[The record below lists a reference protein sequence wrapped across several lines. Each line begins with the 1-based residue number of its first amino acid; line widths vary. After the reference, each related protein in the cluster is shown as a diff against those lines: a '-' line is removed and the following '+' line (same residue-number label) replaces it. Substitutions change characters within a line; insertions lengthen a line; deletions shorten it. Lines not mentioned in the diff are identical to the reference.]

1 MDWSVLLGAG
11 ETIIGGALGGSA
23 AVFGLSRWL
32 GEAWLGR
39 LLEKEKAKY
48 AREIE
53 HLKAGFAQELER
65 YRAQLDRSI
74 LVTRVHFETEFEAYK
89 TVFARLAEMRL
100 LFAEL
105 RPAISIVLAND
116 TEQAR
121 LERLSNAVQKAKEGY
136 NELIT
141 ISENVSPFYPPEIHE
156 QIRECQRITSLEIN
170 DILTSSQDQFS
181 FQWFG
186 RGRQNLDR
194 FMVAYNNVSTLIR
207 DRISKLALVPNA

>member
-1 MDWSVLLGAG
+1 MDWLLGAG
-11 ETIIGGALGGSA
+11 ETIVGGALGGSA
-23 AVFGLSRWL
+23 AVLGLSRWL

-48 AREIE
+48 AKEIE
-53 HLKAGFAQELER
+53 QLKAGFAQELER

-89 TVFARLAEMRL
+89 TVFSKLAEMRL

-105 RPAISIVLAND
+105 RPAINIVPAND
-116 TEQAR
+116 TERAK
-121 LERLSNAVQKAKEGY
+121 LERLSNAVQKAKEAY

-141 ISENVSPFYPPEIHE
+141 TSENLSPFYPPEIHG

-181 FQWFG
+181 LQWFD
-186 RGRQNLDR
+186 RGRQNLDQ
-194 FMVAYNNVSTLIR
+194 FMVAYNKVSDLIR
-207 DRISKLALVPNA
+207 DRISKLALVPDA